1 MRRAGFNQRMDIGQQ
16 MKTVSILLTPWHGV
30 VDSSQPTRNPFL
42 LLGNATPPS
51 RKRSPLEYD
60 RIHALTPK
68 PNTTTRLLSTF
79 WNGATVH
86 IDISSRVDS
95 LQSLKRHWISR
106 EFSFYAALLQASEVA
121 TWNSSV
127 AALVGI
133 SFFLR
138 GKSKTSWPASCS
150 CRSSCRRRLASSF
163 FNHVVSSTA
172 SISQLANDDVSDS
185 GAGVWVDP
193 TLLRKR
199 LISWDR
205 PDFFDLGTPPMRST
219 AGCPFSS
226 DCFRLHISLAAKMF
240 QLEETCP
247 RFSRESR
254 FAQEHSTYLSFQDTK
269 KPGPSVSISALTW
282 QREEAI
288 SRPPWER

>member
-1 MRRAGFNQRMDIGQQ
+1 M
-16 MKTVSILLTPWHGV
+16 
-30 VDSSQPTRNPFL
+30 
-42 LLGNATPPS
+42 
-51 RKRSPLEYD
+51 
-60 RIHALTPK
+60 
-68 PNTTTRLLSTF
+68 
-79 WNGATVH
+79 
-86 IDISSRVDS
+86 
-95 LQSLKRHWISR
+95 QSLKRHSISR
-106 EFSFYAALLQASEVA
+106 EFSFYAALLQASEVG

-138 GKSKTSWPASCS
+138 GESNTPWPAS
-150 CRSSCRRRLASSF
+150 CRSSCRRCLPSSF

-172 SISQLANDDVSDS
+172 IMLFRQQQACISQLANDDVSDS
-185 GAGVWVDP
+185 GVWVDP

-219 AGCPFSS
+219 AGYPFSS

-240 QLEETCP
+240 QLKETCP

-254 FAQEHSTYLSFQDTK
+254 FTQGHFMCLFKTRK
-269 KPGPSVSISALTW
+269 KPGPPVSISALTW
-282 QREEAI
+282 QREEPI

>member
-1 MRRAGFNQRMDIGQQ
+1 M
-16 MKTVSILLTPWHGV
+16 
-30 VDSSQPTRNPFL
+30 
-42 LLGNATPPS
+42 
-51 RKRSPLEYD
+51 
-60 RIHALTPK
+60 
-68 PNTTTRLLSTF
+68 
-79 WNGATVH
+79 
-86 IDISSRVDS
+86 
-95 LQSLKRHWISR
+95 QSLKRHSISR
-106 EFSFYAALLQASEVA
+106 EFSFYAALLQASEVG

-138 GKSKTSWPASCS
+138 GESNTSWPAS
-150 CRSSCRRRLASSF
+150 CRSSCRRCLPSSF

-172 SISQLANDDVSDS
+172 IMLFRQQQACISQLANDDVSDS
-185 GAGVWVDP
+185 GVWVDP

-219 AGCPFSS
+219 AGYPFSS

-240 QLEETCP
+240 QLKETCP

-254 FAQEHSTYLSFQDTK
+254 FTQGHFMCHFKTRK
-269 KPGPSVSISALTW
+269 KPGPPVSISALTW
-282 QREEAI
+282 QREEPI